1 MEPQPRHEPTPD
13 QLARAGLLAV
23 MAITA
28 SDTDRDDALAFD
40 LLRVAWPTLRAQN
53 Q

>member
-1 MEPQPRHEPTPD
+1 MEPQYRREPTPD
-13 QLARAGLLAV
+13 QLALAGLMAA

-28 SDTDRDDALAFD
+28 SDTDHDDALAFEF
-40 LLRVAWPTLRAQN
+40 LRVAWPTLRAQN